1 VPVGCSRECIAT
13 PARPATCAIRSSAP
27 PGRRGEERRRVMKRR
42 VDRACPLDGSPRPH
56 HFRGH
61 CHCQCHLGFG
71 RHPWTAGVPL
81 RTDPSV
87 AARETAGLLA
97 GMDRARQRQLIAL
110 DERADSVSA
119 APGLPTK
126 RCFVSARRPCTV
138 HNGLTHLNHQLGAH
152 RSIFSLHK
160 LHSTPTHHQRPAT
173 CL

>member
-1 VPVGCSRECIAT
+1 MTTA
-13 PARPATCAIRSSAP
+13 
-27 PGRRGEERRRVMKRR
+27 
-42 VDRACPLDGSPRPH
+42 DGSVGGRARNGRP
-56 HFRGH
+56 
-61 CHCQCHLGFG
+61 FG
-71 RHPWTAGVPL
+71 RDGSGQPG
-81 RTDPSV
+81 
-87 AARETAGLLA
+87 
-97 GMDRARQRQLIAL
+97 RQRQLIAL

-152 RSIFSLHK
+152 RSIFSLQ